1 MGPCSKAH
9 PASALAM
16 LSWRHIEVHV
26 MGVAHDGTQ
35 SSVAHVVYRYEDDS
49 TFWEYEPMLRCF
61 LEDRARVE
69 MWKEAKKERCALEKL
84 TDKLSLQF
92 DGLYQPSVRMCQR
105 DSSLAPNAYTRSAQT
120 LATSL
125 VVVQHVLW
133 AVAAWK
139 NRQKARAHSMGK
151 ALFERCLSDQTF
163 SLGAATQV
171 YESGVGFCSEVL
183 GDECPHLSLA
193 ALRDIVAGAGAPQA
207 AAWACLV
214 ALLPKVDKCGLAKH
228 IFKWM
233 VVVASQAIDR
243 SFESK
248 SMDVA
253 PQKIELKSV
262 GGSGRK
268 RAPDSYKRFVMTM
281 VRASNRG
288 INGKAAMKL
297 DGYSASRHHAWML
310 KEVCMYQAACSRCFV
325 QKGVFGVWEDAA
337 RLGKPAREVLLMIG
351 FSSGDQQGC
360 VMPPQVLGAP
370 IDLCVRAH
378 RTRSPSFFWGEILY
392 MINVALQTASG
403 GRQDPHG
410 WCAITV
416 PPQSFSTGR
425 LNVLKAVSIK
435 SVGAVRTRTPRQ
447 IRLSRASAGVE
458 ATRSVATHHR
468 IGPSTRSGPR

>member
-207 AAWACLV
+207 VAWACLV

-228 IFKWM
+228 IFKWI

-268 RAPDSYKRFVMTM
+268 RAPDSYNQWQSGHEVGRILCQQTPCMDAQGGLHVPGG
-281 VRASNRG
+281 VLQVLRAEGRLRSVGGCGPTREASAG
-288 INGKAAMKL
+288 GAAH
-297 DGYSASRHHAWML
+297 D
-310 KEVCMYQAACSRCFV
+310 
-325 QKGVFGVWEDAA
+325 
-337 RLGKPAREVLLMIG
+337 RLQLWRPARVRHAASGLWGADRFMRQGPSHPVAELLLG
-351 FSSGDQQGC
+351 GDLIYDRC
-360 VMPPQVLGAP
+360 L
-370 IDLCVRAH
+370 
-378 RTRSPSFFWGEILY
+378 
-392 MINVALQTASG
+392 ALQTASA